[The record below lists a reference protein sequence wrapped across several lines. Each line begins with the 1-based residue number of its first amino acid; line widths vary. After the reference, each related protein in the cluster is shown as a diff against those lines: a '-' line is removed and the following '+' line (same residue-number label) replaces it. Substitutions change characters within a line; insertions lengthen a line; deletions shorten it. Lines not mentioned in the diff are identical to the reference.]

1 MSGFTQPYDVCDD
14 WPKPHRKPPAL
25 PNRRLPASVP
35 VLIVGGDL
43 DSLTPL
49 SDAPDFGPK
58 LAANVRIVTLRNTVH
73 VTSQGGTHLVEG
85 TRCARRVIRSFL
97 RGALDDALRGTH
109 PAPCTRRARYPL
121 TLAAAAPGDARLR
134 PRSRR
139 SRAPRGDGRGRR
151 VR

>member
-25 PNRRLPASVP
+25 PNRKLPASVP

-58 LAANVRIVTLRNTVH
+58 LAADVRIVTLPQHRPRH
-73 VTSQGGTHLVEG
+73 LAGRDAPGGG
-85 TRCARRVIRSFL
+85 N
-97 RGALDDALRGTH
+97 ALRAARDPLV
-109 PAPCTRRARYPL
+109 PAR
-121 TLAAAAPGDARLR
+121 
-134 PRSRR
+134 
-139 SRAPRGDGRGRR
+139 
-151 VR
+151 

>member
-25 PNRRLPASVP
+25 PNRKLPASVP

-58 LAANVRIVTLRNTVH
+58 LAADVRIVTLRNTVH

-85 TRCARRVIRSFL
+85 THCARRVIRSFL
-97 RGALDDALRGTH
+97 RSDLDDGCAALI
-109 PAPCTRRARYPL
+109 PAVHTASAYPL
-121 TLAAAAPGDARLR
+121 TLAAAAPATLVSGPD
-134 PRSRR
+134 PGRR
-139 SRAPRGDGRGRR
+139 RAPRGDGRGRR